1 MSFAICLIRS
11 LFPAQWL
18 SQTMTSAVVS
28 GILKPLG
35 EKLASSAVEELELV
49 CGVKDDREKLKNTLE
64 TTQRVL
70 ADAEQRQT
78 KDEAVSILAVEA

>member
-1 MSFAICLIRS
+1 
-11 LFPAQWL
+11 
-18 SQTMTSAVVS
+18 MTSAVVS